1 MKKDPMCLPL
11 LSTCW
16 GLAGEKL
23 LFPGRMLTWVDV
35 VSEKFAVW
43 LLPQRPRPLPWWKM
57 SWPEAPSW
65 KRTLGTPSGSN
76 WEKPDLTRCTS
87 GTNWRQGNMARA
99 LEPVCPF
106 LTPI

>member
-23 LFPGRMLTWVDV
+23 LFPGRMLSWVDV

-57 SWPEAPSW
+57 SWPEPGPLFGMSWDGGDWSPWEDLGAPGEAWGRSCC
-65 KRTLGTPSGSN
+65 S
-76 WEKPDLTRCTS
+76 
-87 GTNWRQGNMARA
+87 A
-99 LEPVCPF
+99 
-106 LTPI
+106 